1 MNSLYGLFGFNR
13 QLCRPPI
20 SNHTYNDA
28 IRAKPTPNGKK
39 IQKCTNKTL
48 PNNTQRTYTSENSGS
63 DDEKDGKNGKRS
75 RKGIGLN
82 PKSIFSQNI
91 IYTFFVT
98 I

>member
-39 IQKCTNKTL
+39 IQKCYNITKNVSEIWHVLIDNSLYNHCFRVNICDKYTMGYNK
-48 PNNTQRTYTSENSGS
+48 S
-63 DDEKDGKNGKRS
+63 
-75 RKGIGLN
+75 
-82 PKSIFSQNI
+82 
-91 IYTFFVT
+91 
-98 I
+98 